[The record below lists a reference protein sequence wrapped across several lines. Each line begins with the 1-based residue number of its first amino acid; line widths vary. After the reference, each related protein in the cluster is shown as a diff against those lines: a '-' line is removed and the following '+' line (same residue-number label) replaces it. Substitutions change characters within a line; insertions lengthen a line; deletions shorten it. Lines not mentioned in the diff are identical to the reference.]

1 MIRIETLTA
10 RSGLGD
16 RLEDI
21 AKLRIAVFRDWPYLD
36 DGDLAYERNYLGRYV
51 RSAGAVCVAAYEGAR
66 MIGASTGMPLA
77 EEHEPIKAP
86 FVAGGFDLSRIY
98 YCAESVLLKDY
109 RGRGV
114 YRRFF
119 EEREAHA
126 RRLGG
131 FDTVAFC
138 GVVRPDDHPLRPAD
152 DRPLDRVWQHFG
164 YARRDDLVCYFSWK
178 DVDRAVATEKPMRFW
193 LKPLEGPDGDRR

>member
-10 RSGLGD
+10 GSGLSE

-21 AKLRIAVFRDWPYLD
+21 ATLRIAVFRDWPYLY
-36 DGDLAYERNYLGRYV
+36 DGDLGYERNYLGRYV
-51 RSAGAVCVAAYEGAR
+51 RSAGAVCVAAYDGET

-86 FVAGGFDLSRIY
+86 FIAAGLDLGRIY
-98 YCAESVLLKDY
+98 YCAESVLLAAY

-119 EEREAHA
+119 DEREGHA

-138 GVVRPDDHPLRPAD
+138 GVVRPDDHPLRPKD
-152 DRPLDRVWQHFG
+152 DTPLDQIWQRFG
-164 YARRDDLVCYFSWK
+164 YARRDDLVCHFSWK
-178 DVDRAVATEKPMRFW
+178 DVDCDVATEKPMRFW
-193 LKPLEGPDGDRR
+193 LKSLDDVHGGR